1 MCTRSKCII
10 LLIAELRPHLPGSP
24 LDKHFSLYLD
34 LVRFIAAAMVVLSH
48 VVQRGMLG
56 PVTDHP
62 LLMFGR
68 EAVMVFFILSGF
80 VIACSTSTARLTL
93 AQYVIARSARIYSV
107 VVPVLALC
115 FVLAAIGSGSFA
127 SSADTY
133 QLKKLYLYV
142 PLHLLFLGESWN
154 LAEVPPW
161 LAQYWSLGYEVW
173 YYVLF
178 GICTYLRG
186 VRRAAWGAA
195 ALLVMG
201 PKLWLLLPVWLA
213 GVWLYARQ
221 RELAIGTWQA
231 RAGCLATVLLLVA
244 YKYSGAEFYLR
255 ELGSSW
261 WPISWFKLGTAD
273 RYLADYLVCVIV
285 YLHFLFARQARL
297 SALAPLAGPIRAV
310 AAYTFTLY
318 LVHGPV
324 MGIWGHFIAPGR
336 ASAAALASL
345 AACIGLATWSLG
357 LVTERRKGW
366 FKRQFESLYRLSAR
380 RPA

>member
-1 MCTRSKCII
+1 M
-10 LLIAELRPHLPGSP
+10 
-24 LDKHFSLYLD
+24 DKHFSLYLD
-34 LVRFIAAAMVVLSH
+34 LVRFTAAAMVVLSH
-48 VVQRGMLG
+48 VVQRGMFG
-56 PVTDHP
+56 PVTEHP
-62 LLMFGR
+62 MLMFGR

-80 VIACSTSTARLTL
+80 VIAWSTSTARLTP

-107 VVPVLALC
+107 VVPVLVLC
-115 FVLAAIGSGSFA
+115 LLLAAIGSGSFA
-127 SSADTY
+127 GSADTY
-133 QLKKLYLYV
+133 QLKKPYLYV
-142 PLHLLFLGESWN
+142 PLHLLFMGELWN

-178 GICTYLRG
+178 GICYYLRG

-213 GVWLYARQ
+213 GAWLYARQ
-221 RELAIGTWQA
+221 RQLAISPWQA
-231 RAGCLATVLLLVA
+231 RAGCLATLLILAA

-261 WPISWFKLGTAD
+261 WPFPWLKLGTAD
-273 RYLADYLVCVIV
+273 RFLADYLVCVIV
-285 YLHFLFARQARL
+285 YLHFLYARQASL

-324 MGIWGHFIAPGR
+324 MGIWGHFHQPGR
-336 ASAAALASL
+336 ASAIDIATL

-366 FKRQFESLYRLSAR
+366 FKRQFEWLYRHLASH
-380 RPA
+380 PA

>member
-1 MCTRSKCII
+1 
-10 LLIAELRPHLPGSP
+10 
-24 LDKHFSLYLD
+24 
-34 LVRFIAAAMVVLSH
+34 MVVLSH
-48 VVQRGMLG
+48 FVQRGMFG
-56 PVTDHP
+56 PEAEHR

-68 EAVMVFFILSGF
+68 EAVMVFFVLSGF
-80 VIACSTSTARLTL
+80 VIAWTTSAARLTL

-107 VVPVLALC
+107 VIPVLALC
-115 FVLAAIGSGSFA
+115 FVLAAIGNGWFA
-127 SSADTY
+127 TGADTY
-133 QLKKLYLYV
+133 QLKKLYIYV
-142 PLHLLFLGESWN
+142 PLHLLFMGELWS
-154 LAEVPPW
+154 LTEVPPW

-178 GICTYLRG
+178 GICYYLRG
-186 VRRAAWGAA
+186 VRRVVWGAA

-213 GVWLYARQ
+213 GAWLYARQ
-221 RELAIGTWQA
+221 RELPMSPWQA
-231 RAGCLATVLLLVA
+231 RAGCLATLLVLVA

-255 ELGSSW
+255 ELGSNL
-261 WPISWFKLGTAD
+261 WPFAGLKLGNAD
-273 RYLADYLVCVIV
+273 RFLADYLVCVIV

-324 MGIWGHFIAPGR
+324 MGIWNYFHPPGR
-336 ASAAALASL
+336 ATATEMAAL

-366 FKRQFESLYRLSAR
+366 FKRQLERLHSQAKVHL
-380 RPA
+380 A